1 MTNRPNGTPY
11 IGVTNDIGRRAWEH
25 RRGEGARFT
34 SRHGLTRLVFME
46 RHEDIETAIRPEKS
60 LKRWPRAWKLDLVE
74 GADKVS
80 TVSFLGRLDPHTESW
95 EVR

>member
-1 MTNRPNGTPY
+1 MGGWVYIMTNRPNGTPY

-46 RHEDIETAIRPEKS
+46 RHEDIETAIRREKS

-74 GADKVS
+74 SQNPG
-80 TVSFLGRLDPHTESW
+80 W
-95 EVR
+95 EDLFDGLNG